1 MKTILTI
8 SGFGSIKK
16 ILLVEIDSEYELL
29 FLVKEHSVIRYD
41 FGGIWAVSS
50 DNELTEK
57 IVHINNA
64 TEALITYKETE
75 TNTAVLDNQSQID

>member
-1 MKTILTI
+1 MNC
-8 SGFGSIKK
+8 F
-16 ILLVEIDSEYELL
+16 
-29 FLVKEHSVIRYD
+29 FLVKEHPVIRYD

-75 TNTAVLDNQSQID
+75 INTAVLNPKITVKSIEEHMYIDHINKQVKQHKAV